1 MRSRPLF
8 TVAVLVFSTGFVQG
22 PVCARPQ
29 LFLSPELTTRS
40 DAPSSE
46 TPDEKPNDTD
56 QPESG
61 KLDPQAKLAL
71 VRFVD
76 GEFARAVEPLPAG
89 KKGVTVVVGQHPDT
103 SGLLKQ
109 AHFEGLAANKGD
121 TVQITAIQ
129 FRAKQIVF
137 EINGGSKGHFHLLQH
152 LAIGAGSDPAPVQ
165 TADGRSRGATG
176 CTLTLD
182 YGRDLPNLTPDD
194 VKRDLGD
201 VLDFSNQRSST
212 ANWVETIAPEFRQAI
227 KDHQAVVG
235 MDQDMV
241 IAAIGRPD
249 RKVRQREEDG
259 TDTEDWIYGSPPD
272 KTVFVTFASAKVVRV
287 KEFD

>member
-1 MRSRPLF
+1 MHPRPTF
-8 TVAVLVFSTGFVQG
+8 MVAAVLVLLAGLQM
-22 PVCARPQ
+22 PAPAKPRP
-29 LFLSPELTTRS
+29 
-40 DAPSSE
+40 PSSLSFSPQSDSAKAQAADDKGE
-46 TPDEKPNDTD
+46 
-56 QPESG
+56 QAESG
-61 KLDPQAKLAL
+61 TLQPQAKLAL

-76 GEFARAVEPLPAG
+76 GEFARAVQPLPAG
-89 KKGVTVVVGQHPDT
+89 KKGFTVVVGQPPDT
-103 SGLLKQ
+103 SSLLKE
-109 AHFEGLAANKGD
+109 AHFDGLAANKGD
-121 TVQITAIQ
+121 TVQITGMQ
-129 FRAKQIVF
+129 FHAKQIVF
-137 EINGGSKGHFHLLQH
+137 EINGGARGHFHPLEH
-152 LAIGAGSDPAPVQ
+152 LEIGAGSSPTPIQ
-165 TADGRSRGATG
+165 TPDGRSHGATG
-176 CTLTLD
+176 CTLILD

-259 TDTEDWIYGSPPD
+259 TDTEDWIYGNPPA
-272 KTVFVTFASAKVVRV
+272 KTIFVTFAASKVVRV